1 MARSHR
7 MSRLITPYLFLIPA
21 VVIFLVLMV
30 VPMVRAIL
38 LSFEKWDGI
47 REPVYV
53 GLGNY
58 QNLLDDRIFLL
69 ATTNTLYFVVIMVIF
84 QSTVPLFVAVLLNSG
99 LKGSTIFRTVYFM
112 PVIISL
118 AITGMLWSMIYEPNF
133 GVINETLRALGLG
146 WLARFW
152 LADKY
157 TLIPSLAVVSIWQSL
172 GFFMVIYFAGLQ
184 NIPQELIEAAKIDG
198 AGAATRLFKITIP
211 LLRPVITVV
220 VVLNTINSIKVFDH
234 IWVMTAGGPNNQS
247 TTFATYLY
255 QVAFGAM
262 GSSNSQLGYASA
274 IGVVIFVAT
283 FVLSIVLV
291 KYGQL
296 EEIEY

>member
-1 MARSHR
+1 MVKSYRF
-7 MSRLITPYLFLIPA
+7 SRFITPYLFLIPA
-21 VVIFLVLMV
+21 IAIFLILMV

-38 LSFEKWDGI
+38 LSFERWDGI
-47 REPVYV
+47 REPVSV

-58 QNLLDDRIFLL
+58 QNLLTDRVFLI
-69 ATTNTLYFVVIMVIF
+69 ATRNTIYFVVVMVIV
-84 QSTVPLFVAVLLNSG
+84 QSTVPLLVAVLLNSG
-99 LKGSTIFRTVYFM
+99 LKGSTFFRTVYFM

-118 AITGMLWSMIYEPNF
+118 AITGMMWSMIYEPNF
-133 GVINETLRALGLG
+133 GVINETLRGMGLDG
-146 WLARFW
+146 LARFW
-152 LADKY
+152 LADKF
-157 TLIPSLAVVSIWQSL
+157 TIIPSLAVVSIWQSL
-172 GFFMVIYFAGLQ
+172 GFYMVIYFAGLQ

-198 AGAATRLFKITIP
+198 AGATTRLFKITVP

-274 IGVVIFVAT
+274 IGVVIFLAT
-283 FVLSIVLV
+283 FILSIVLV
-291 KYGQL
+291 KYGQVD
-296 EEIEY
+296 EIEY

>member
-1 MARSHR
+1 
-7 MSRLITPYLFLIPA
+7 
-21 VVIFLVLMV
+21 
-30 VPMVRAIL
+30 MVRAIL
-38 LSFEKWDGI
+38 LSLQRWDGI
-47 REPVYV
+47 RAPVYV

-58 QNLLDDRIFLL
+58 QNLLDDRVFLL
-69 ATTNTLYFVVIMVIF
+69 ATRNTFLFVVIMVIF
-84 QSTVPLFVAVLLNSG
+84 QSTVPLLVAVLLNSG
-99 LKGSTIFRTVYFM
+99 LKGNTFFRTVYFM

-133 GVINETLRALGLG
+133 GVINETLRGIGLG
-146 WLARFW
+146 GLAKFW
-152 LADKY
+152 LADSA
-157 TLIPSLAVVSIWQSL
+157 TLIPSLAAVSIWQSL
-172 GFFMVIYFAGLQ
+172 GFYMVIYFAGLQ

-198 AGAATRLFKITIP
+198 AGAATRLLKITIP

-283 FVLSIVLV
+283 FVLSVILV
-291 KYGQL
+291 KYGQV

>member
-1 MARSHR
+1 MVKSHR
-7 MSRLITPYLFLIPA
+7 FSRLITPYLFLIPA
-21 VVIFLVLMV
+21 IVIFLGLMV
-30 VPMVRAIL
+30 VPMARALL
-38 LSFEKWDGI
+38 LSLVKWDGI
-47 REPVYV
+47 QEPAFV
-53 GLGNY
+53 GLSNY
-58 QNLLDDRIFLL
+58 RNLLDDRVFLL
-69 ATTNTLYFVVIMVIF
+69 ATMNTLYFIVIMVIF
-84 QSTVPLFVAVLLNSG
+84 QSTVPLLVAVLLNSG
-99 LKGSTIFRTVYFM
+99 IKGGTFFRTVYFM

-133 GVINETLRALGLG
+133 GVINETLRSIGLG
-146 WLARFW
+146 GLARFW

-172 GFFMVIYFAGLQ
+172 GFYMVIYFAGLQ

-198 AGAATRLFKITIP
+198 AGPATRLLKITIP

-283 FVLSIVLV
+283 FVLSVILV
-291 KYGQL
+291 KYGQI
-296 EEIEY
+296 EETEY